1 MEAYLKLLHGA
12 QPAYRKVLLQQAKPE
27 VIKLLSDCALNILK
41 GKILLTQ
48 QEKKRLQRHKKKI
61 RSLANKRTSIKTKKK
76 ILQQGGFL
84 PPFILPLLPIL
95 AALGGNTLASVVH
108 NKIFK

>member
-48 QEKKRLQRHKKKI
+48 QEKTRLQPHRKKV
-61 RSLANKRTSIKTKKK
+61 RTLANKRTSIKTKKK
-76 ILQQGGFL
+76 VLQHGGFL
-84 PPFILPLLPIL
+84 PAFLLPIL
-95 AALGGNTLASVVH
+95 AAVGGNIAGAVMG
-108 NKIFK
+108 KIIK